1 MCDCSAVV
9 FDSFGVLEHILSFAS
24 PKDLVEATGVN
35 QRWKEAGRSDILWKL
50 ACASFWKDR
59 KGVCLP
65 TKEEEVSVDCPL
77 LCLVF
82 YRDLPLLTIFV

>member
-1 MCDCSAVV
+1 MGDSCAVV

-24 PKDLVEATGVN
+24 PKELVRATEVN

-59 KGVCLP
+59 KGVP
-65 TKEEEVSVDCPL
+65 TATEEEEVSVG
-77 LCLVF
+77 
-82 YRDLPLLTIFV
+82 